1 MESLQIDRRSMLKS
15 VGLAAVNVALDG
27 GCVGSSAVSRFAATP
42 GARRRL
48 AKVRVSPDRLIR
60 TVVGLRP
67 FRPSGFVVRAERRD
81 FKTIIHN
88 YGHGGGGVTLSW
100 GTAQL
105 AIEEALQTGQTNAA
119 VLGCGAIG
127 LATARL
133 LQQHGWTVTIYA
145 RDLPP
150 NTTSNIAGAVW
161 APYSVFDEDRVTP
174 AFEAQYLRA
183 TRIAYRA
190 FQDLTS
196 DSYGVRWLEN
206 YIIHR
211 DPLKDSR
218 LERAIDDLAP
228 DTRELA
234 PGEHPFGTAHVRRYM
249 AMLVEP
255 AIYLHAVLQD
265 FLLSGGRLVVREFRS
280 VSEIMQLSEP
290 VVVNCTGLGAKLLFG
305 DEELTPI
312 RGQLCVLVPQ
322 PEIDYVTIQ
331 VEDFL
336 YMMPRHDG
344 IILGGTHERDAW
356 NLTPDVRATER
367 ILAGNALLF
376 RES

>member
-1 MESLQIDRRSMLKS
+1 MKSAEMDRRTALKS
-15 VGLAAVNVALDG
+15 AGLAAISIALGG
-27 GCVGSSAVSRFAATP
+27 GCSGSSGASRFAVEPAA
-42 GARRRL
+42 GRRL
-48 AKVRVSPDRLIR
+48 AQVRISPDRMIR

-88 YGHGGGGVTLSW
+88 YGHGGGGVSLSW

-105 AIEEALQTGQTNAA
+105 AVEEALQTGQASAA

-150 NTTSNIAGAVW
+150 NTTSNIAGAQW
-161 APYSVFDEDRVTP
+161 SPYSVFDEDRVTP
-174 AFEAQYLRA
+174 GFEAQYLRA

-196 DSYGVRWLEN
+196 NRYGVRWLEN
-206 YIIHR
+206 YIVHR
-211 DPLKDSR
+211 EPLRDGRYYHAIKD
-218 LERAIDDLAP
+218 LYP

-234 PGEHPFGTAHVRRYM
+234 PGEHPFGSAQVRRFV
-249 AMLVEP
+249 AMLIEP

-265 FLLSGGRLVVREFRS
+265 FLIAGGRVVVREFTGIP
-280 VSEIMQLSEP
+280 EIMQLSEP
-290 VVVNCTGLGAKLLFG
+290 VVLNCTGIGAKALFG

-322 PEIDYVTIQ
+322 PEIDYLVIQ
-331 VEDFL
+331 AEDFL

-344 IILGGTHERDAW
+344 IVLGGTYERGVWD
-356 NLTPDVRATER
+356 LTPDVAATER
-367 ILAGNALLF
+367 ILAGNARLF
-376 RES
+376 NQS